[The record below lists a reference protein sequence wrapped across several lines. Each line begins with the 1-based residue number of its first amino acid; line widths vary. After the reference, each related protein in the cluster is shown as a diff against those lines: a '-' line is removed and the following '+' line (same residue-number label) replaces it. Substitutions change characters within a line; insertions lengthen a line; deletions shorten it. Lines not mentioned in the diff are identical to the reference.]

1 MTFNSSVQFVFEN
14 FGKTPGMIRE
24 VRGDLFLCAMDQFP
38 VVDFGQL
45 PPINYQPIIAGD
57 SRGEKALMGVAEC
70 IKMVTLTQ
78 KELTE
83 LLASGH
89 NKYCRSCLSG

>member
-1 MTFNSSVQFVFEN
+1 
-14 FGKTPGMIRE
+14 
-24 VRGDLFLCAMDQFP
+24 MDQFP

-89 NKYCRSCLSG
+89 NKYCRSCLSD